1 MVICKILASCV
12 GAILILHGESDRE
25 GCMLLVFRCKFV
37 WREKNYKAKTMFV
50 LKAGSWEAGQVI
62 ETL

>member
-1 MVICKILASCV
+1 
-12 GAILILHGESDRE
+12 
-25 GCMLLVFRCKFV
+25 MLLVFRCKLV
-37 WREKNYKAKTMFV
+37 WREKNNKTKTMFV

>member
-1 MVICKILASCV
+1 
-12 GAILILHGESDRE
+12 
-25 GCMLLVFRCKFV
+25 MLLVFRCKLV
-37 WREKNYKAKTMFV
+37 WREKKTKTMFV